1 MKQLNIRIE
10 KKEWNIINKKEFLD
24 IFTWC
29 IKNLVDW
36 FYVIGINKWTK
47 PRSKAQNRFFH
58 WPFIEDLALK
68 LWCNAKEAK
77 KEVKFECL
85 AKTFIWLDWNKK
97 YETQSTK
104 ELTTKEFEEFIER
117 IRLWCRENY
126 WYELVYPWPDYNDLY
141 SEYNEI

>member
-1 MKQLNIRIE
+1 MQLNFKLI
-10 KKEWNIINKKEFLD
+10 KKGNNITNKEQFIKDFQEYV
-24 IFTWC
+24 
-29 IKNLVDW
+29 KNLPDGIFVCN
-36 FYVIGINKWTK
+36 INKWTK

-68 LWCNAKEAK
+68 LWCNAEEAK

-117 IRLWCRENY
+117 VRLWCRENY